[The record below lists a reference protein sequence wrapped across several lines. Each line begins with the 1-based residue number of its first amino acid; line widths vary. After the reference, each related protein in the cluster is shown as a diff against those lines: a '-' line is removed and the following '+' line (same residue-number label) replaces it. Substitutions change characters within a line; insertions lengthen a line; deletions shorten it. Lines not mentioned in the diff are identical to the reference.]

1 MFWIFQIKALSAGLE
16 NLILVSEEIQRKTF
30 AIGNK
35 GGGGVNTGKQ
45 QWKLGEFEF
54 EAVMRQLDNA
64 VSIIGIKVHSYIM
77 L

>member
-1 MFWIFQIKALSAGLE
+1 MFQIKALSAGLE

-35 GGGGVNTGKQ
+35 GGGGVNNTNKNVDITFIPGSTVKPVLRGHP
-45 QWKLGEFEF
+45 WDKE
-54 EAVMRQLDNA
+54 
-64 VSIIGIKVHSYIM
+64 KVA